1 MRTTTASINSF
12 ALLCAVAVSGCSF
25 HARDADSYRKETRAL
40 LETKNTEIKN
50 CYDTELVK
58 NPKVSGT
65 VVVKF
70 TVAKET
76 GKIADAKLSRKSDAP
91 ESLGQCV
98 VNAIQGLALDPPDAR
113 DGDATFSWEFA
124 VK

>member
-1 MRTTTASINSF
+1 MKTTISSIGLACAF
-12 ALLCAVAVSGCSF
+12 AASGCSF

-40 LETKNTEIKN
+40 LETKNAEIKN

-58 NPKVSGT
+58 DPKLSGT

-76 GKIADAKLSRKSDAP
+76 GKISNPKLSKKGDAP

-98 VNAIQGLALDPPDAR
+98 VKAIDGLALDPPDAR

-124 VK
+124 AK

>member
-1 MRTTTASINSF
+1 MNNKTCTLV
-12 ALLCAVAVSGCSF
+12 LLCAVSGCSYN
-25 HARDADSYRKETRAL
+25 ARDADSYRKETRAL
-40 LETKNTEIKN
+40 LETKSADIKS
-50 CYDTELVK
+50 CYDAELVK
-58 NPKVSGT
+58 DPKIAGT

-70 TVAKET
+70 TVEKET
-76 GKIADAKLSRKSDAP
+76 GKIANAALSKKSDAP

-98 VNAIQGLALDPPDAR
+98 VKAIDGLALNPPDAR

>member
-1 MRTTTASINSF
+1 MKTTIACTLG
-12 ALLCAVAVSGCSF
+12 LLCAVAASGCSF

-40 LETKNTEIKN
+40 LETKNAEIKN

-58 NPKVSGT
+58 NPKLGGT

-70 TVAKET
+70 TVAKDT
-76 GKIADAKLSRKSDAP
+76 GKISNAALSKKGDAP

-98 VNAIQGLALDPPDAR
+98 VKAIEGLALDPPDAR

-124 VK
+124 AK

>member
-1 MRTTTASINSF
+1 MKKKIAST
-12 ALLCAVAVSGCSF
+12 LGVLCAIGLGGCSF

-58 NPKVSGT
+58 DPKLSGT

-76 GKIADAKLSRKSDAP
+76 GKISNAKLSKKGDAP

-98 VNAIQGLALDPPDAR
+98 VKAIEGLALDPPDAR